1 MDKDNKYFYI
11 SGFLSFTLFTFF
23 LLLVLYMLVVSDKTK
38 IFALEKDN
46 YISVSID
53 MSIKQAK
60 KTIKNLPKSI
70 TQDNVI
76 QTKQKDINID
86 SLFSDVWTQK
96 IKPTKKIKKNI
107 DNRRLQEI
115 SKQTKI
121 IKENKVESVSDLFKN
136 INTNEKNDEASSE
149 SKAFE
154 VNEYLA
160 KIQALV
166 YRYFYPPANS
176 EGNTVRAVITLS
188 AIGKVQDF
196 RILNYSTNEALNS
209 ECDKIKKRLRNV
221 LFPKHPENES
231 GTYTIILTAQE

>member
-1 MDKDNKYFYI
+1 MDKDNQYFYI
-11 SGFLSFTLFTFF
+11 SGFLSFALFSFF
-23 LLLVLYMLVVSDKTK
+23 LAIVLFMIMNSDKSK

-53 MSIKQAK
+53 MSIKKAK
-60 KTIKNLPKSI
+60 QTIKNLPKTPI
-70 TQDNVI
+70 KETNV
-76 QTKQKDINID
+76 QTKPEDINID

-96 IKPTKKIKKNI
+96 IKPRKKEVKKI

-115 SKQTKI
+115 SKKTKI
-121 IKENKVESVSDLFKN
+121 VKENKVESVSDLFKN
-136 INTNEKNDEASSE
+136 INTKDSSDEASSE

-166 YRYFYPPANS
+166 YEHFYPPASS
-176 EGNTVRAVITLS
+176 EGNTVKAVITLS

-196 RILNYSTNEALNS
+196 RILNYSANEALNT
-209 ECDKIKKRLRNV
+209 ECDRIKLRLLNV
-221 LFPKHPENES
+221 VFPKNPDNKS
-231 GTYTIILTAQE
+231 GTYTITLTAQE

>member
-1 MDKDNKYFYI
+1 MDRDNQYFYI
-11 SGFLSFTLFTFF
+11 SGFLSFTLFSFF
-23 LLLVLYMLVVSDKTK
+23 LSIVLYMLISSDKVK

-46 YISVSID
+46 YISVSVD

-60 KTIKNLPKSI
+60 KTIKNLPKVINEESS
-70 TQDNVI
+70 I
-76 QTKQKDINID
+76 QTKTEDVNID

-96 IKPTKKIKKNI
+96 IKPTKQSPKKLN
-107 DNRRLQEI
+107 NRRLQEI

-121 IKENKVESVSDLFKN
+121 AKENKVESVEDLFKN
-136 INTNEKNDEASSE
+136 IKTENRNNESSSE

-166 YRYFYPPANS
+166 YKYFYPPANS
-176 EGNTVRAVITLS
+176 QGNTVKAVITLS

-196 RILNYSTNEALNS
+196 RILNYSINDALNY
-209 ECDKIKKRLRNV
+209 ECDKIKTRLINV
-221 LFPKHPENES
+221 VFPKNPDNKS
-231 GTYTIILTAQE
+231 GTYTITLTSQE